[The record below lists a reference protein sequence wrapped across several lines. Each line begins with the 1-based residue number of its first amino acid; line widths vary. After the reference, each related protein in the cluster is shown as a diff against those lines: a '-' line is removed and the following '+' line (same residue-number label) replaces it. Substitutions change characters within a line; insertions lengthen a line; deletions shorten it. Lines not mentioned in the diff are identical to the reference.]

1 MKQIKLVIALAVLL
15 NIPMLASGQR
25 HLDGTRHLEVTAG
38 FVDHFRTG
46 KQDNSGFYWNGSYS
60 WFTKRITYWKVGYNG
75 SIKYI
80 SSGPDLVN
88 VNRHLVEGLIYLP
101 ILHNQG
107 RDFFINVGIG
117 PNVGYEFIN
126 NGRSTLTDGSIVLDD
141 NSFLYGLAA
150 GVDGEIFLSDRV
162 VFLLS
167 LKERWLPQSDL
178 KKFHMNMGAGLKFMI
193 RTR

>member
-1 MKQIKLVIALAVLL
+1 MKHSIILTALVLL
-15 NIPMLASGQR
+15 LLFPIIASGQR

-46 KQDNSGFYWNGSYS
+46 KQDNSGLYWNAAYS
-60 WFTKRITYWKVGYNG
+60 WFTKRGTYWKVGYNG

-88 VNRHLVEGLIYLP
+88 VNRQLVEGLIYLP

-117 PNVGYEFIN
+117 PNIGYEFVN
-126 NGRSTLTDGSIVLDD
+126 NGRSTLSDGSLVLDN
-141 NSFLYGLAA
+141 NSFVYGLAA
-150 GVDGEIFLSDRV
+150 GVDGEIFLSDRI

-167 LKERWLPQSDL
+167 VKERWLPQSDL
-178 KKFHMNMGAGLKFMI
+178 KRFHMNMGAGIKFMI